1 MRPRQESIKYANIS
15 HRDATHTYTRT
26 YIHAHRCMHMIRYV
40 AYLLHPFVVFF
51 IHIYDSLQGAG
62 NGETPARVFKIC
74 EYILSLLR
82 SLIYI
87 YINMTLYR
95 ELGTVRPQ
103 QESIKNINT
112 SHPHANVLKLCSLL
126 SRYVAYLLHP
136 FIVFFI
142 YIYDSLQ
149 GAGNGES
156 PARVYKICEYIP
168 SLLRSL
174 VYMTLYR
181 ELGTVRPQQES
192 INLPIKARPH
202 LVGIE
207 FFSLLT
213 EERTRRVARD
223 LLETHSHLFEHLQRL
238 QQNNDNQHDHGVVG
252 RVPPAVR
259 SCELCG
265 RAKHRVRWVYSTS
278 GKGKRKPSGSSCFAC
293 WKTCVRLLRCS
304 RSPRLL
310 RESGAI
316 GVVKDLSLK
325 VQRDLGSE
333 DVCTC
338 ASCRPTK

>member
-1 MRPRQESIKYANIS
+1 AILFSVRSSLRVSKPGMVLEVSVGAQVLQ
-15 HRDATHTYTRT
+15 RD
-26 YIHAHRCMHMIRYV
+26 
-40 AYLLHPFVVFF
+40 
-51 IHIYDSLQGAG
+51 D
-62 NGETPARVFKIC
+62 
-74 EYILSLLR
+74 
-82 SLIYI
+82 
-87 YINMTLYR
+87 
-95 ELGTVRPQ
+95 Q
-103 QESIKNINT
+103 QSGQT
-112 SHPHANVLKLCSLL
+112 
-126 SRYVAYLLHP
+126 
-136 FIVFFI
+136 
-142 YIYDSLQ
+142 
-149 GAGNGES
+149 
-156 PARVYKICEYIP
+156 
-168 SLLRSL
+168 
-174 VYMTLYR
+174 
-181 ELGTVRPQQES
+181 
-192 INLPIKARPH
+192 
-202 LVGIE
+202 
-207 FFSLLT
+207 
-213 EERTRRVARD
+213 ERTRRVARD

>member
-1 MRPRQESIKYANIS
+1 
-15 HRDATHTYTRT
+15 
-26 YIHAHRCMHMIRYV
+26 
-40 AYLLHPFVVFF
+40 
-51 IHIYDSLQGAG
+51 
-62 NGETPARVFKIC
+62 
-74 EYILSLLR
+74 
-82 SLIYI
+82 
-87 YINMTLYR
+87 MTLY
-95 ELGTVRPQ
+95 
-103 QESIKNINT
+103 
-112 SHPHANVLKLCSLL
+112 
-126 SRYVAYLLHP
+126 
-136 FIVFFI
+136 
-142 YIYDSLQ
+142 
-149 GAGNGES
+149 GET